1 MIVLGFMSLLPGAL
15 LGGRFT
21 AMALCPPSKAEQFK
35 CGLLY
40 IDNGRDTHANLASQS
55 SIRSTCI

>member
-15 LGGRFT
+15 LGSRFKAT
-21 AMALCPPSKAEQFK
+21 ALCPTSKADQFK

-40 IDNGRDTHANLASQS
+40 TDNGHDTHANLA
-55 SIRSTCI
+55 